1 MSIDSDAETAGAQ
14 AASMLLERAHVGRD
28 QTAAGAVERFR
39 VERPELREIL
49 VVVADEELQRRTGSF
64 GEPGRT
70 LERRLVP
77 GRGVED
83 DEGVSD
89 PSRHH

>member
-1 MSIDSDAETAGAQ
+1 MRVDPDAEAARAQ
-14 AASMLLERAHVGRD
+14 AARMLLQRADVSRD

-39 VERPELREIL
+39 VERSELRELL

-83 DEGVSD
+83 DEGVSN